1 MTPADV
7 VRFWMEAGETS
18 WFTKDAVFDGQ
29 LAIRFGEALKQA
41 RNGAFDGWG
50 ATPEGALG
58 LVLLLDQVSRN
69 IHRGSALAF
78 AAAGFDIAISAR
90 TVDEGEQHPHA
101 LRDANGAPLPGSL
114 NATAEAIRALGR
126 KVLVVPMDLL
136 DSDSALA
143 ACTAVLS
150 GFGRID
156 VLINNAI
163 YQGSDL
169 NAGFMEL
176 QPETLE
182 RMFKGY
188 IPTPFLLTRAVT
200 QVMAEQGEGVVINV
214 TSGAGESDPP
224 VAAGKGGWGYAYGA
238 GKAAVSRLSG
248 VVAVELGDAGVR
260 AYTVNP
266 GVVSTDALAA
276 TIGDQGVRALG
287 GHCAPPEVPAAV
299 MLWLATSPEAIAC
312 RNRTV
317 NAQRLAREQQLV
329 ADWRHA

>member
-1 MTPADV
+1 MNKVAFIT
-7 VRFWMEAGETS
+7 
-18 WFTKDAVFDGQ
+18 
-29 LAIRFGEALKQA
+29 
-41 RNGAFDGWG
+41 GA
-50 ATPEGALG
+50 
-58 LVLLLDQVSRN
+58 SRG
-69 IHRGSALAF
+69 IGRAAALAF

-114 NATAEAIRALGR
+114 NGTAEAIRALGR

-188 IPTPFLLTRAVT
+188 ILTPFLLTRAVT

-266 GVVSTDALAA
+266 GVVTTDALKA
-276 TIGDQGVRALG
+276 TIGDKGLIALRAG
-287 GHCAPPEVPAAV
+287 SAPPEVPAAV
-299 MLWLATSPEAIAC
+299 MLWLATHEQAPRHQRRTIA
-312 RNRTV
+312 
-317 NAQRLAREQQLV
+317 AQPFALEQEIV
-329 ADWRHA
+329 PDWR